1 MEVKLTDFGWSC
13 AVATTGLRT
22 TKCGTVSYMAPE
34 QAGKSGYTMKAETW
48 ACSLLFSFCR
58 RRRSSLRTHRGNHGR
73 ARRCVLSDRISDS
86 GKEGHPRA
94 V

>member
-13 AVATTGLRT
+13 AVETTGLRT

-48 ACSLLFSFCR
+48 AC
-58 RRRSSLRTHRGNHGR
+58 G
-73 ARRCVLSDRISDS
+73 ARVGLST
-86 GKEGHPRA
+86 
-94 V
+94 